1 MNPVGY
7 VIAERG
13 ARGRILQ
20 YVPRVWTTRTDAELA
35 LDDLLRHY
43 PLESPWRRELF
54 VSVWPPIRV
63 VK

>member
-13 ARGRILQ
+13 SRGKILK
-20 YVPRVWTTRTDAELA
+20 YIPRVWITRTDAEAA

-43 PLESPWRRELF
+43 PAESPWRTELF
-54 VSVWPPIRV
+54 VSVWPPLRV
-63 VK
+63 VR